1 MVIIDWW
8 SSWVSSM
15 KPVIPS
21 AILLM
26 PIASTGRIYRVMGL
40 LIERCPLNREHK
52 KYAPA
57 LAGNGTHRQE
67 CVAEQLLHV
76 KVTAR

>member
-1 MVIIDWW
+1 
-8 SSWVSSM
+8 M

-26 PIASTGRIYRVMGL
+26 PLASTGRIYRVMGL
-40 LIERCPLNREHK
+40 LLERCPLNKEHK

-57 LAGNGTHRQE
+57 LAGNGTYRQE
-67 CVAEQLLHV
+67 CVAEQLILV
-76 KVTAR
+76 KVAAR